1 MLVAAGLFLANLL
14 NAKIRGRTF
23 FRALYFAPWTL
34 SVAVVGLVW
43 WWMFNANAGAVTLFF
58 NDTLGGSPAWLSS
71 NPYAWITILVA
82 TLWWTI
88 GFNTIILLA
97 GMQAIPLDLY
107 EAASIDGANKWQQ
120 FRHITLPS
128 LRPVLLLVVTL
139 QILAS
144 FQLVGQ
150 PQLMTG
156 GGPRLETTPVLLHI
170 FNTAFSG
177 RREISLAAAMAIVVA
192 AMMLIVSIVNFKF
205 FSSERS

>member
-1 MLVAAGLFLANLL
+1 
-14 NAKIRGRTF
+14 
-23 FRALYFAPWTL
+23 
-34 SVAVVGLVW
+34 
-43 WWMFNANAGAVTLFF
+43 MFNGNAGAVTLFF
-58 NDTLGGSPAWLSS
+58 QNLFGGSPAWLSS

-107 EAASIDGANKWQQ
+107 EAASIDGANRWQQ

-156 GGPRLETTPVLLHI
+156 GGPLLETTPALLHV
-170 FNTAFSG
+170 FNTAFAG
-177 RREISLAAAMAIVVA
+177 RREISLAAAMALVIA
-192 AMMLIVSIVNFKF
+192 GMMLIVSIVNFKF